1 MTPDFVVDLIRQ
13 NLLATFW
20 LAAPLLAVGFLAG
33 ITVSLLQIVTSMQ
46 DNAFSTIPRLA
57 VFLVSFVLLL
67 PWMLEKILF
76 YTADLWKDLGR
87 YAH

>member
-1 MTPDFVVDLIRQ
+1 MVDLIRQ

-33 ITVSLLQIVTSMQ
+33 ITVSLLQIATSMQ

-76 YTADLWKDLGR
+76 YTANLWKDLGR